1 MKLTSMLAWIYF
13 KLVCFN
19 HYMHFTVKEILLS
32 YKLFLSYF
40 IICRYEAIVPG
51 HAEFIAE
58 YRGKFFYCESE
69 EKLLKFMK

>member
-1 MKLTSMLAWIYF
+1 MY
-13 KLVCFN
+13 
-19 HYMHFTVKEILLS
+19 FTVYEILLS

>member
-1 MKLTSMLAWIYF
+1 M
-13 KLVCFN
+13 
-19 HYMHFTVKEILLS
+19 
-32 YKLFLSYF
+32 LFLSYF